1 MVMLYADGASLS
13 QMEKYAADERIKG
26 FTTNP
31 SLMLKQGIKDYRS
44 YAQSVLVRVKGKPVS
59 FEVLADDFP
68 TMAKQAREIASWAP
82 NVYVK
87 IPVTNTKGE
96 SSVPLIKDLGDLNL
110 NITAVMTRQQLNDV
124 CPWLQPHHILS
135 VFAGRIMDTG
145 RLPPGFKPGDSFKAL
160 WASAREMFNIVQAEN
175 FGYDI
180 ITLTP
185 DLLAK
190 IDMRGYP
197 LDKYSLETVA
207 QFHRDGQ
214 GIEL

>member
-1 MVMLYADGASLS
+1 MVALYADGASLA
-13 QMEKYAADERIKG
+13 QMELYSLDERIKG

-31 SLMLKQGIKDYRS
+31 SLMRKQGIQDYRS
-44 YAQSVLVRVKGKPVS
+44 YARSVLARVKEKPVS

-68 TMAKQAREIASWAP
+68 TMEKQAREIASWAS

-87 IPVTNTKGE
+87 IPITNTRGE
-96 SSVPLIKDLGDLNL
+96 SSVPLIRELGDLNL
-110 NITAVMTRQQLNDV
+110 NVTAVMTAQQLNEV

-135 VFAGRIMDTG
+135 VFCGRIMDTG
-145 RLPPGFKPGDSFKAL
+145 RLPMGFKPGDSFKAL
-160 WASAREMFNIVQAEN
+160 WASAREMFNIVQAER

-190 IDMRGYP
+190 IDMRGKP
-197 LDKYSLETVA
+197 LTQYSLETVQ
-207 QFHRDGQ
+207 QFYRDGQ
-214 GIEL
+214 GIAL